1 MFCAKSIRTI
11 AAAVG
16 LTLIVSVAGLHAQQK
31 SEADVVLA
39 ANHDFD
45 KALSSRD
52 IVAMD
57 KAWAHEPYVIVI
69 HPVSKAASIG
79 WDAVKESWGK
89 IFDRW
94 AEISVSMTDP
104 QVRIIQDVAWVVGV
118 ETVQGKLKNGEA
130 VSSTAFATNIFEKRE
145 GRWLMVLHTASR
157 VPKAAAF

>member
-1 MFCAKSIRTI
+1 
-11 AAAVG
+11 

-94 AEISVSMTDP
+94 AEISVSGTTRKSRG
-104 QVRIIQDVAWVVGV
+104 VRFRA
-118 ETVQGKLKNGEA
+118 A
-130 VSSTAFATNIFEKRE
+130 VRGIADIKR
-145 GRWLMVLHTASR
+145 VLIRGTPIYECA
-157 VPKAAAF
+157 P

>member
-16 LTLIVSVAGLHAQQK
+16 LTLIAGVAGAHAQQK
-31 SEADVVLA
+31 SEADAVLA

-52 IVAMD
+52 LDTMD

-79 WDAVKESWGK
+79 WEAVRKSWED

-94 AEISVSMTDP
+94 TELSVSMKDP
-104 QVRIIQDVAWVVGV
+104 QVRIIQNVAWVVGV
-118 ETVQGKLKNGEA
+118 ETAQGKLRNGDA
-130 VSSTAFATNIFEKRE
+130 VSFRAFTTNIFEKRE
-145 GRWLMVLHTASR
+145 GRWSMVLHTASR
-157 VPKAAAF
+157 VPQ